1 MPARVQDV
9 MTIEVVVAQPTT
21 PVTQVARLLADH
33 RLSALPVVDGGGRVL
48 GVVSQADLL
57 VDGRP
62 LADGQPAAT
71 AGAVMT
77 SPAVTVDP
85 QATVTEAAR
94 RMQAAAGMKR
104 LPVVTG
110 SGRLVGIVSRA
121 DLLRPLTHPDEEI
134 RWAIEDLLGH
144 ELLVDPA
151 RVEVEVRDGVVS
163 LTGRI
168 ERRSL
173 IPIVVRLAGAT
184 EGVVRVQDWLTFDL
198 DDTRLQPSAS
208 NRQRI

>member
-1 MPARVQDV
+1 MPVRVQDV

-21 PVTQVARLLADH
+21 PVKQVARLLADH
-33 RLSALPVVDGGGRVL
+33 RLSALPVVDGRGRVL

-57 VDGRP
+57 GDGRP
-62 LADGQPAAT
+62 LADGQPVT
-71 AGAVMT
+71 ARAVMT

-94 RMQAAAGMKR
+94 RMQAAGMKR
-104 LPVVTG
+104 LPVVAG

-121 DLLRPLTHPDEEI
+121 DLLRPLTRPDEEI
-134 RWAIEDLLGH
+134 RWAIEELLGH

-151 RVEVEVRDGVVS
+151 RVEVEVCDGVVS
-163 LTGRI
+163 LTGRV

-173 IPIVVRLAGAT
+173 IPS
-184 EGVVRVQDWLTFDL
+184 W
-198 DDTRLQPSAS
+198 SAWPARPRGWCGS
-208 NRQRI
+208 RTG

>member
-21 PVTQVARLLADH
+21 PVMQVARLLADH
-33 RLSALPVVDGGGRVL
+33 RLSALPVVDGRGRVL
-48 GVVSQADLL
+48 GVVSEADLL
-57 VDGRP
+57 GDGRP
-62 LADGQPAAT
+62 LAGGQPAAT
-71 AGAVMT
+71 ARAVMT
-77 SPAVTVDP
+77 SPAVTVDA

-94 RMQAAAGMKR
+94 RMQAAGMKR
-104 LPVVTG
+104 LPVVAG
-110 SGRLVGIVSRA
+110 SGRLVGIVSLG
-121 DLLRPLTHPDEEI
+121 DLLRPLTRPDEEI
-134 RWAIEDLLGH
+134 RWAIQKLLGH

-163 LTGRI
+163 LTGQV

-198 DDTRLQPSAS
+198 DDTRLHPSAS